1 MNNRQ
6 SAEGVHLL
14 DLFYHSGIII
24 VIPLGQSDSLLHLL
38 QCVFQHLG
46 ELGRHFL
53 NPLSQL
59 CNLILLVLQLLVLLL
74 LCKCYCFIIFFFI
87 YCLILSSSSRSC
99 SFLFNI
105 SNSSLYYFCIC
116 LYWCVIADLHS
127 IQCTQWWTSSP
138 ALLSNPVIDTVPS
151 PLFRSH

>member
-74 LCKCYCFIIFFFI
+74 LVLYSALPHVPVAFCSTYLTRHCTIFAFVCIDASLPI
-87 YCLILSSSSRSC
+87 YIRSNVHNGEH
-99 SFLFNI
+99 L
-105 SNSSLYYFCIC
+105 L
-116 LYWCVIADLHS
+116 
-127 IQCTQWWTSSP
+127 
-138 ALLSNPVIDTVPS
+138 LLSFQI
-151 PLFRSH
+151 PL